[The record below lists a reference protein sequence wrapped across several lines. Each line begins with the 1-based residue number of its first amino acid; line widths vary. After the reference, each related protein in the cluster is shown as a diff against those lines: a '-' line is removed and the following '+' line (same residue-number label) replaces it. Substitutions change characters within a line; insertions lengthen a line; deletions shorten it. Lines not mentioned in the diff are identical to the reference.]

1 MKNVNYGIVVLLFT
15 FCTQAIW
22 GQNDNTAFKSDSI
35 TKIRALSAV
44 DSLKQTV
51 QYLEDMYEIVEN
63 SEIGVEIKQEKI
75 REFIRRGTKM
85 EKILERNFSILHP
98 ENETMKT
105 DCVRRFHFILQS
117 LVLYRSDIGEP
128 NYLESENFQTEYNY
142 LKSHIPAL
150 IKRLREMMTYHNH
163 RYTDW
168 NKQKKM
174 DELNGFLQ
182 NAYGNEPPVFFTLE
196 AIHSTGIKPIPW
208 AAINNMLVDR
218 TNREVIIKTESG
230 QEIRF
235 NYTENQYTDIAS
247 MHVHFLAFFEKLK

>member
-22 GQNDNTAFKSDSI
+22 GQNDNAAIKSDSI
-35 TKIRALSAV
+35 NSVNALYAV
-44 DSLKQTV
+44 DSLQQTV
-51 QYLEDMYEIVEN
+51 QYLEDIYEIVEN

-105 DCVRRFHFILQS
+105 DCVRRFHLILQS
-117 LVLYRSDIGEP
+117 LVIYRSDISDP
-128 NYLESENFQTEYNY
+128 NYEESENFELEQKY
-142 LKSHIPAL
+142 LKTHIPEL
-150 IKRLREMMTYHNH
+150 IERLTEMTRYHKF
-163 RYTDW
+163 TDW

-196 AIHSTGIKPIPW
+196 GIHSTGIKPIPW

>member
-1 MKNVNYGIVVLLFT
+1 MKNVNYTISLLLFT
-15 FCTQAIW
+15 FCTLITW

-51 QYLEDMYEIVEN
+51 QFLEDMFEIIEN
-63 SEIGVEIKQEKI
+63 SENDVAIQQEKI
-75 REFIRRGTKM
+75 REFIRRGT
-85 EKILERNFSILHP
+85 EQEELLERNFSILHP
-98 ENETMKT
+98 DNESMRN
-105 DCVRRFHFILQS
+105 DCVKRFHFILQS

-150 IKRLREMMTYHNH
+150 IERLREMMTYH

-247 MHVHFLAFFEKLK
+247 MHVHFLAFFEKMK